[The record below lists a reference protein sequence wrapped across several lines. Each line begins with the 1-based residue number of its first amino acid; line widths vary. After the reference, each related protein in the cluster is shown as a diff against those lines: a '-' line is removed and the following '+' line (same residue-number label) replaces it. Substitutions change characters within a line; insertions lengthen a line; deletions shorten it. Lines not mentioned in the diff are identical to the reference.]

1 MEDYL
6 IREIDR
12 IGELLVKVARRLGLF
27 LDDVPQYSVADI
39 KAEME
44 KVQLDLNIDEIL
56 AKDAAV
62 LYLVENE
69 HMTEKGLEAFAD
81 IIFHSDCDDTKKSV
95 ILKDATQYLDHKGYY
110 SFRLH
115 SLAASNLD
123 Q

>member
-27 LDDVPQYSVADI
+27 LDDVPHYSVADI

-44 KVQLDLNIDEIL
+44 KVQLSLNIDEIL
-56 AKDAAV
+56 TKDTAV
-62 LYLVENE
+62 LYLIEHENIS
-69 HMTEKGLEAFAD
+69 EKGLEAFTE
-81 IIFHSDCDDTKKSV
+81 IIIHSDWDEAKKSV
-95 ILKDATQYLDHKGYY
+95 ILKDAIQYLDSKGYY

-115 SLAASNLD
+115 SLSGE
-123 Q
+123 

>member
-12 IGELLVKVARRLGLF
+12 IGELL
-27 LDDVPQYSVADI
+27 
-39 KAEME
+39 
-44 KVQLDLNIDEIL
+44 

-69 HMTEKGLEAFAD
+69 HITEKGLEAFTE
-81 IIFHSDCDDTKKSV
+81 IIFHSDCEDAKKSV
-95 ILKDATQYLDHKGYY
+95 ILKDATQYLDSKGYY

-115 SLAASNLD
+115 SLMGE
-123 Q
+123 

>member
-27 LDDVPQYSVADI
+27 LDDVPQYSVADV
-39 KAEME
+39 KAEMQM
-44 KVQLDLNIDEIL
+44 VQLDLDIDEIL

-62 LYLVENE
+62 LHLVENE
-69 HMTEKGLEAFAD
+69 HITEKGLEAFAE
-81 IIFHSDCDDTKKSV
+81 IIFHSDCDEAKKSV
-95 ILKDATQYLDHKGYY
+95 ILKDATQYLDRKGYY

-115 SLAASNLD
+115 SLMEE
-123 Q
+123 

>member
-44 KVQLDLNIDEIL
+44 KVQLNLNLDEIL
-56 AKDAAV
+56 AKDTAV
-62 LYLVENE
+62 LYLIE
-69 HMTEKGLEAFAD
+69 HEDISEKGLEAFTE
-81 IIFHSDCDDTKKSV
+81 IVFHSDCDESQKAV
-95 ILKDATQYLDHKGYY
+95 ILKDAIQYLDSKGYY

-115 SLAASNLD
+115 SLVKE
-123 Q
+123 